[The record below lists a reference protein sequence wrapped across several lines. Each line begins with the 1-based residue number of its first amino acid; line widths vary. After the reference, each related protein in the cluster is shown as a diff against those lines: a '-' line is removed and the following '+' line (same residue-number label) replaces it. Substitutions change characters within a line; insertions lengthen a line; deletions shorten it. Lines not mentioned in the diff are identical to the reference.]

1 MQIVELMRMV
11 PENEDDGLA
20 KVALFTKF
28 MELLPV
34 ALQSQEPSMP
44 LVKDLLRSM
53 REVLTVNQT
62 THQTLFRFDSQLM
75 QPKFFPKREKRQLRL
90 LSGSAGTRTLDLSH
104 AKRSLY
110 HRSSKP

>member
-62 THQTLFRFDSQLM
+62 THQTLFRFDSQLI
-75 QPKFFPKREKRQLRL
+75 QTKLIPQCKND
-90 LSGSAGTRTLDLSH
+90 S
-104 AKRSLY
+104 
-110 HRSSKP
+110 